1 MYNEHFDVA
10 IIGAGPAGL
19 FLAKEILENSNQ
31 KVVLIDSGPSIKK
44 RHCPLIQKGNC
55 TKCPTCHVVE
65 GVGGAGMYSDGK
77 LSSYPA
83 GSGLVELL
91 GSEEKVIEI
100 NNYVLESFLSGM
112 SAQNIKETKADK
124 IQSSGMQKNAATQN
138 LNWKGYDV
146 YHIGTEGIIEYCIQ
160 LEEQLLTMG
169 LHLLTNHKMVD
180 IEKFHNIF
188 TLSLENKRKGTFH
201 ISSDKVIMATGK
213 DSGTFLRNVMNK
225 LGVNYGFNE
234 IELGIRVETKREGII
249 ALSETHL
256 DAKIKQK
263 ISEDVEARTF
273 CMCNGGYLVNCYY
286 DTYLPNEKI
295 ATISGFSYRDKKSPN
310 ANFGVL
316 IRRKFPDHIDP
327 IAMQLGII
335 QAVNQASGHGG
346 TIVQRYEDFV
356 ARMPTIEEKL
366 KQNSIKSTLPD
377 AAPTNL
383 HWVLPQYVTEAVEEF
398 LNHLSLLSEDLING
412 DTLLH
417 APVWELCWDRVQA
430 EEGLR
435 TNVPGF
441 YVAGDAIGWAR
452 GIIQAATTG
461 IVIARDIL
469 NGKKPS
475 DKELT
480 STV

>member
-1 MYNEHFDVA
+1 MCNEHFDVA

-188 TLSLENKRKGTFH
+188 TLSLENKRRD
-201 ISSDKVIMATGK
+201 ISYLFRQG
-213 DSGTFLRNVMNK
+213 
-225 LGVNYGFNE
+225 NYG
-234 IELGIRVETKREGII
+234 
-249 ALSETHL
+249 
-256 DAKIKQK
+256 
-263 ISEDVEARTF
+263 
-273 CMCNGGYLVNCYY
+273 
-286 DTYLPNEKI
+286 
-295 ATISGFSYRDKKSPN
+295 YR
-310 ANFGVL
+310 
-316 IRRKFPDHIDP
+316 
-327 IAMQLGII
+327 
-335 QAVNQASGHGG
+335 
-346 TIVQRYEDFV
+346 
-356 ARMPTIEEKL
+356 
-366 KQNSIKSTLPD
+366 
-377 AAPTNL
+377 
-383 HWVLPQYVTEAVEEF
+383 
-398 LNHLSLLSEDLING
+398 
-412 DTLLH
+412 
-417 APVWELCWDRVQA
+417 
-430 EEGLR
+430 EGLR
-435 TNVPGF
+435 DF
-441 YVAGDAIGWAR
+441 F
-452 GIIQAATTG
+452 
-461 IVIARDIL
+461 
-469 NGKKPS
+469 
-475 DKELT
+475 KECDE
-480 STV
+480 